1 MVVLC
6 KHGDGHWAVARIIK
20 SYLFAQI
27 PWKESATDWHAFKD
41 SNSRFFDE
49 VAKNIGHCPSTLYSL
64 AKSLNNVAS
73 QYLNPGIAWLSGMLS
88 CNKELWTAE
97 LEENTIYYLE
107 SLVRKYVYMERER
120 IRRTKQLKEEILV
133 ILEFLVEKGSVV
145 GYMSRENIL

>member
-1 MVVLC
+1 
-6 KHGDGHWAVARIIK
+6 
-20 SYLFAQI
+20 
-27 PWKESATDWHAFKD
+27 
-41 SNSRFFDE
+41 
-49 VAKNIGHCPSTLYSL
+49 L

-73 QYLNPGIAWLSGMLS
+73 RYLIPGIAWLSGMLS
-88 CNKELWTAE
+88 CNKVLWTAE

-145 GYMSRENIL
+145 GYMTRENIL